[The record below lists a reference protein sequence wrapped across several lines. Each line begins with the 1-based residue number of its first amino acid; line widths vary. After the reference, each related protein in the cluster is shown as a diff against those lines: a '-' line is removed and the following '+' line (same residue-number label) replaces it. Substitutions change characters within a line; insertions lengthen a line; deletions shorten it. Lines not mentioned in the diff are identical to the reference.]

1 MRQIQII
8 DSLLCR
14 KTELTFREKLE
25 IARKLERL
33 NVQVIELPEIADE
46 KTDVL
51 LIRTMASFIKT
62 AVLSVAAG
70 STKES
75 VTLAKKALA
84 GIPNA
89 CIRIELPVSSI
100 NMEYISH
107 RKPDK
112 MAEWIASC
120 VKDAKEA
127 VPCVEFAAVD
137 ATRADEAFLLAAVHA
152 ARDAGADAVSIYDNA
167 NTLMPDDFAALAGRV
182 VSAADV
188 PVSVYS
194 EDKNGTAAAAA
205 ALSLKA
211 GAAGVKCAIGAGI
224 VDLETFAELLKNVGR
239 DYGLST
245 DLRLTEIHTIG
256 EQIRK
261 MEALHTVEKNFVI
274 PTEDEDVIRLS
285 ADDDKAAVS
294 QAVIRLGYDL
304 TEEDLNAVFEEVK
317 RAAEK
322 GAIGA
327 KELDVIISTSALQV
341 PATYALQQFIVNSGN
356 VFASTAQVVLT
367 RGEEELQSVAI
378 GNGPIDAAF
387 QAVSQIIGH
396 AYELDDFQIHT
407 VTEGQESIGSANVKL
422 RANGKVYSGNGIS
435 RDIIGASIRA
445 YVNALNKIIYEEA

>member
-8 DSLLCR
+8 DSILC
-14 KTELTFREKLE
+14 KKAELTFREKLE

-46 KTDVL
+46 KTDTL
-51 LIRTMASFIKT
+51 LVRTMASFIKT
-62 AVLSVAAG
+62 SVLSVGAG

-75 VTLAKKALA
+75 VELAAKALA

-89 CIRIELPVSSI
+89 RIRIELPVSSI
-100 NMEYISH
+100 NMEYVSH
-107 RKPDK
+107 RKPEK
-112 MAEWIASC
+112 MPEWIASC
-120 VKDAKEA
+120 VKAAKES
-127 VPCVEFAAVD
+127 VPSVEFAAFD

-152 ARDAGADAVSIYDNA
+152 AQEAGADCISIYDNA
-167 NTLMPDDFAALAGRV
+167 NTVMPDDFAALAGRI

-205 ALSLKA
+205 ALAVKT

-224 VDLETFAELLKNVGR
+224 VDLEIFAGLLQNVGR

-245 DLRLTEIHTIG
+245 DLRITEIHSIG

-261 MEALHTVEKNFVI
+261 MEALHMVEKNFVV
-274 PTEDEDVIRLS
+274 PMDEDEVIRLTV
-285 ADDDKAAVS
+285 DDDKSAVS
-294 QAVIRLGYDL
+294 QAVIKLGYDL

-327 KELDVIISTSALQV
+327 KELDVIISTAAMQV

-396 AYELDDFQIHT
+396 SYELDDFQIHT